1 MAEAFSSQHTQTFPE
16 FLTQTGISL
25 VVSTY
30 QAGKLILLRAQD
42 GVLNTHFVDM
52 AKPMGIALQEPHL
65 AVGTGYQLNH
75 YFNMADAAPKV
86 EPHGTHNTCYL
97 PRETHIT
104 GDIDIHEMGFTD
116 EGELWLVNTKMS
128 CLCTLS
134 QEYSIVPQ
142 WHPPFISGYDL
153 TDRCHLNGLAMR
165 DGKPAFVT
173 ALGTTDTAAG
183 WRENKAAGGMI
194 MDINTN
200 NMIATGLSMP
210 HSPHWYQDQ
219 LWVLESGAG
228 SLATVDLKTG
238 KLSTVIELPGFT
250 RGLDFIGRYA
260 VIGLSQV
267 RETAVFAGLPLTK
280 RCEERQ
286 CGVYIVDIIE
296 KQAVAFVVFSG
307 DVQEIFSVQ
316 ILPSSFPAILS
327 MDDPLLASTYA
338 IPDEALQSLSKPD
351 PTQAQLDKALYYQRQ
366 GQAKKAIS
374 AFQSVLD
381 DAPKNNIAQFNL
393 GMVYLTSEQY
403 QDARDTFTQLIAQ
416 EPNHAEA
423 FNHLGLA
430 YAGLHNWQKAIKH
443 YQKAI
448 EIDQQYASAHVNH
461 ALVLLRQGQFKKAW
475 TALEW
480 RFKLAGA
487 RSLDCAQA
495 QWQGED
501 IRDKTLLIHTEQSDS
516 DIIQFARFIPLLT
529 SYCKKIIV
537 LCPESFRL
545 FFKGIAGVDEV
556 RLPAQLPNDAFD
568 VYIPIMSLP
577 MVLNIEL
584 SSLPTQTPYWTIPQ
598 EVAVTTL
605 EKQAVIKIGLVWH
618 NVENA
623 QATLEE
629 FLPIA
634 TMDHV
639 QCYCLQTDLNKNEA
653 ALLKQNHIHNL
664 ESDMVSYAH
673 TGALIEQLDLVICVD
688 DNALAHLAA
697 SLGKKTW
704 VLANT
709 NTSWYWM
716 DKQNENPW
724 YPDMRL
730 IRKGEDE
737 NWSNVIKQALNHLI
751 KQKTAI

>member
-1 MAEAFSSQHTQTFPE
+1 
-16 FLTQTGISL
+16 
-25 VVSTY
+25 
-30 QAGKLILLRAQD
+30 
-42 GVLNTHFVDM
+42 
-52 AKPMGIALQEPHL
+52 
-65 AVGTGYQLNH
+65 
-75 YFNMADAAPKV
+75 MADAAPKV
-86 EPHGTHNTCYL
+86 EPQGTHNACYL

-134 QEYSIVPQ
+134 QEYSIVPK
-142 WHPPFISGYDL
+142 WKPPFISGYDL
-153 TDRCHLNGLAMR
+153 TDRCHLNGLAIR

-194 MDINTN
+194 MDINSN
-200 NMIATGLSMP
+200 KKVATGLSMP
-210 HSPHWYQDQ
+210 HSPRWYQDQ

-228 SLATVDLKTG
+228 SLATVDIETG
-238 KLSTVIELPGFT
+238 KLTTIIELPGFT

-286 CGVYIVDIIE
+286 CGIYIVDIIE

-338 IPDEALQSLSKPD
+338 IPDEALQALSKPD
-351 PTQAQLDKALYYQRQ
+351 PTQAQLDKALYYHQQ
-366 GQAKKAIS
+366 GDTEKAIC
-374 AFQSVLD
+374 AFQSVLGD
-381 DAPKNNIAQFNL
+381 SPKNGIARFNL
-393 GMVYLTSEQY
+393 GMVYLASEQW
-403 QDARDTFTQLIAQ
+403 QDARDAFTQLIAQ
-416 EPNHAEA
+416 EPDHAEA

-430 YAGLHNWQKAIKH
+430 YAGLHDWQKAKEQ
-443 YQKAI
+443 YLKAI

-461 ALVLLRQGQFKKAW
+461 ALLLLHQGKLQEGFKEF
-475 TALEW
+475 EW
-480 RFKLAGA
+480 RWKLPGMKA
-487 RSLDCAQA
+487 LDCAQA

-501 IRDKTLLIHTEQSDS
+501 ISDKTLLVHTEQSDS
-516 DIIQFARFIPLLT
+516 DIIQFARFIPQLT
-529 SYCKKIIV
+529 KYCKKIIV

-568 VYIPIMSLP
+568 IYIPIMSLP
-577 MVLNIEL
+577 KVLNIEL
-584 SSLPTQTPYWTIPQ
+584 SSLPTQTPYWNIPQ
-598 EVAVTTL
+598 EVAVATL
-605 EKQAVIKIGLVWH
+605 EKEAAIKIGLVWH
-618 NVENA
+618 NNVINNVEDT

-629 FLPIA
+629 LLSITA
-634 TMDHV
+634 MDHV
-639 QCYCLQTDLNKNEA
+639 QCYCLQADLNKNEA
-653 ALLKQNHIHNL
+653 ALLQQNHIHNL
-664 ESDMVSYAH
+664 ESEMVSYAH
-673 TGALIEQLDLVICVD
+673 AGALIDQLDLVICI

-709 NTSWYWM
+709 NTSWHWM

-724 YPDMRL
+724 YPDMKL
-730 IRKGEDE
+730 ISKDEDE
-737 NWSNVIKQALNHLI
+737 DWGIVIKQALNRLI
-751 KQKTAI
+751 KQKPAI